1 MWIYGSLMVLVFM
14 ASVWALFYKKTN
26 AGIVDIAWALS
37 FSVAALAALALGNA
51 GLVKKAIFSLMVFPW
66 SLRLAY
72 HLYSRFDKNV
82 EDPRYTKIKKGW
94 GEDKGGFKMLM
105 MFLFQGV
112 LASII
117 SIPFYLIAND
127 PSMGLLLPGF
137 LVVTLGWI
145 GEAVADYQLKQFKDD
160 PRNKGKVLDKGLW
173 GISRHPNYFFEWI
186 VWAGFTFSALFLDY
200 GYLSLISF
208 AIISYLL
215 MGLSGVKLTEEQLS
229 ESKGEAYEE
238 YKRRVPAFFPNL
250 KF

>member
-1 MWIYGSLMVLVFM
+1 MWMIGSLLVLIFM
-14 ASVWALFYKKTN
+14 TLVWALFYKKTN

-37 FSVAALAALALGNA
+37 FSVAALAAILLGDA
-51 GLVKKAIFSLMVFPW
+51 GIVKKGLFSLMVFPW
-66 SLRLAY
+66 SIRLAA

-94 GEDKGGFKMLM
+94 GEDKYGLKMLL

-112 LASII
+112 LASLV

-127 PSMGLLLPGF
+127 PAFGLLLPAF
-137 LVVTLGWI
+137 LIVTFGWI
-145 GEAVADYQLKQFKDD
+145 GEMIADNQLKAFKDN
-160 PRNKGKVLDKGLW
+160 PANKGKVLDKGLW
-173 GISRHPNYFFEWI
+173 GISRHPNYFFEWV
-186 VWAGFTFSALFLDY
+186 VWLGFTLAALTLDY

-215 MGLSGVKLTEEQLS
+215 MGLSGVRITEERLK